1 MNSTDGMSAMGALA
15 SLPERASA
23 ASVFG
28 EPATAGDRV
37 VIPVA
42 EVMIAMGAGWGGGNT
57 TEPTATSVPVA
68 PAAGSGGGVGG
79 WGRARG
85 IAVIELGPDG
95 VQVHPIVDQTAISL
109 AGIALAGAVLALV
122 AQVTKKLIR

>member
-1 MNSTDGMSAMGALA
+1 MNSTDGMSAMHALA

-23 ASVFG
+23 ASAFG
-28 EPATAGDRV
+28 EASTVGDRL

-42 EVMIAMGAGWGGGNT
+42 EVMIGIGAGWGGGNT
-57 TEPTATSVPVA
+57 NESAASVPVA

-95 VQVHPIVDQTAISL
+95 VRVHPIVDQTAISL
-109 AGIALAGAVLALV
+109 AGIAFAGAVLGVL
-122 AQVTKKLIR
+122 AQVSKRVLR